1 MRRKRPAGECTIPP
15 AIPDTALP
23 ALILKRDLDA
33 ETAIRNYVEGES
45 QLDGDKVTHAE
56 RITTEYALGQKYEA
70 WDVRT
75 TKGRWWVIT
84 SPTNLYSQE
93 LFPSLDYTISFHIGV
108 TARVMSR
115 ATPRVERMEET
126 LLAAAW
132 RKWQQAAEALDE
144 AEEPEDFQ
152 SVGMR
157 CRESLIAMVKTLAKP
172 EMVAPGDA
180 APKRADVS
188 AWSER
193 IADHIA
199 HGSSAK
205 YVRGY
210 MKASAKSG
218 WDLVSWLTHA
228 SGATRVDAIMALEA
242 TQHTLATYSTA
253 VFRHNH
259 GIPDRCPSCGSYQ
272 IGLRQNPDDPVA
284 ESVPGCR
291 ACGWLGAPRGSV
303 TTP

>member
-1 MRRKRPAGECTIPP
+1 
-15 AIPDTALP
+15 
-23 ALILKRDLDA
+23 LKRDLDA

-115 ATPRVERMEET
+115 ATPRAERMEET

-157 CRESLIAMVKTLAKP
+157 CRESYIAMTRKLAKA
-172 EMVAPGDA
+172 EMVGAGEQ
-180 APKRADVS
+180 APKRSDVL
-188 AWSER
+188 AWTEL
-193 IADHIA
+193 IANHIA
-199 HGSSAK
+199 AGSTAE
-205 YVRGY
+205 YVRHY
-210 MKASAKSG
+210 LKTIVKSG
-218 WDLVSWLTHA
+218 WQFVGWLTHA
-228 SGATRVDAIMALEA
+228 SMATKADAILALEA
-242 TQHTLATYSTA
+242 THHALAMFATA
-253 VFRHNH
+253 VIRHSH
-259 GIPDRCPSCGSYQ
+259 GIPDRCPTCGSYQ
-272 IGLRQNPDDPVA
+272 IGLLGDPEGDGA
-284 ESVPGCR
+284 KAVPGCR
-291 ACGWLGAPRGSV
+291 ACGWVDRLAHD
-303 TTP
+303 